1 MGVVPTERSVLSWP
15 EARCCQERGA
25 SLMSVLTPSA
35 AGHDVEAMGPD
46 LRPELRATV
55 ERRRELL
62 DQAVRAV
69 HERAFFSAFPESP
82 SPRVY
87 GETAADEGS
96 RAFESLLNRR
106 FDLGQPGTVAW
117 VATERSPWGPE
128 LGVEYPVPD
137 VDALLAAQKAAV
149 PAWRDAGPLVRA
161 ALCVE
166 MLVRINAASFEIA
179 GAVMHT
185 SGQAFVMAFQAGGP
199 HAQDRALEAVAYAY
213 EEQTRYPA
221 GAVWEKPQGKRPPV
235 RMSKTFTIV
244 PRGVDLVI
252 GCNTFPTWN
261 SYPGL
266 FAGLATGN
274 AVLVKPHPRA
284 VLPLAITVRIVREV
298 LAEHGFDPN
307 LVCLAAEPMPDQGGG
322 RLAAELAVRPEV
334 GIVDY
339 TGSTAFGDWLVAN
352 ARQAQVYTE
361 KAGVNAVVLDSTGD
375 YRGML
380 ANLAFSLVLYSGQ
393 MCTTP
398 QNLLVPRDGIATD
411 AGQVSVEQLGKDLG
425 KAVDGLLGDDAKA
438 AELLGAVVNDDVL
451 ARLDAAPRLGRVVV
465 ASRAVTPPAYPDA
478 RVRTPAVVAVDATD
492 EDAYGSECFGPVAF
506 LVTTHSTAQSIEAF
520 RRTVGARGALTAS
533 VYSADEGVIGAVREA
548 ALDVSVALSENLTE
562 GVYVNQSAA
571 FSDFHATGAN
581 AAANAS
587 LTDGHF
593 VSGRF
598 RVVQS
603 RRHLPPVP
611 AEPE

>member
-1 MGVVPTERSVLSWP
+1 
-15 EARCCQERGA
+15 
-25 SLMSVLTPSA
+25 MSVLTQST
-35 AGHDVEAMGPD
+35 GDRDVEAI
-46 LRPELRATV
+46 RPELRATV
-55 ERRRELL
+55 ERRRALL
-62 DQAVRAV
+62 EQAVRAI
-69 HERAFFSAFPESP
+69 HERTYFSAFPESP

-87 GETAADEGS
+87 GDTAADEG
-96 RAFESLLNRR
+96 RQAFEALLNRR
-106 FDLGQPGTVAW
+106 FDLGQPAARDW

-137 VDALLAAQKAAV
+137 VDELLAAQVAAI

-166 MLVRINAASFEIA
+166 MLARINAASFEMA
-179 GAVMHT
+179 HAVMHT

-199 HAQDRALEAVAYAY
+199 NAQDRALEAVAYAY
-213 EEQTRYPA
+213 EEQARYPSE
-221 GAVWEKPQGKRPPV
+221 AVWEKPQGKRAPV
-235 RMSKTFTIV
+235 RMAKTFTLV
-244 PRGVDLVI
+244 PRGIDLVI

-274 AVLVKPHPRA
+274 AVLVKPHPGA
-284 VLPLAITVRIVREV
+284 VLPLAITVRIIRET
-298 LAEHGFDPN
+298 LTEHGFDPN
-307 LVCLAAEPMPDQGGG
+307 LVCLAAEPRRDQGGG
-322 RLAAELAVRPEV
+322 RLAAELAVRDEV
-334 GIVDY
+334 GVVDF
-339 TGSTAFGDWLVAN
+339 TGSTAFGDWLEVN

-361 KAGVNAVVLDSTGD
+361 KAGVNAVIVDSTDD

-398 QNLLVPRDGIATD
+398 QNLLVPRAGIDTDGGHVPVD
-411 AGQVSVEQLGKDLG
+411 QLGKDLG
-425 KAVDGLLGDDAKA
+425 KAVDDLLGEDAKA

-451 ARLDAAPRLGRVVV
+451 ARLDTAPRLGRVVV
-465 ASRAVTPPAYPDA
+465 PSRVVRPPAYPDA
-478 RVRTPAVVAVDATD
+478 QVRTPTVVAVDAFAREEQEQEPESQEREAT
-492 EDAYGSECFGPVAF
+492 EPNEPVYGRECFGPIAF
-506 LVTTHSTAQSIEAF
+506 LVRTDSTAQSIEVF
-520 RRTVGARGALTAS
+520 RRTGGARGAITAA
-533 VYSADEGVIGAVREA
+533 VYSTDAGVIEAVREA
-548 ALDVSVALSENLTE
+548 ALDVGVALSENLTE

-598 RVVQS
+598 RVIQS
-603 RRHLPPVP
+603 RRHLP
-611 AEPE
+611 AAADAAG

>member
-1 MGVVPTERSVLSWP
+1 
-15 EARCCQERGA
+15 
-25 SLMSVLTPSA
+25 MSVLTPTPTGS
-35 AGHDVEAMGPD
+35 DVETVRPD
-46 LRPELRATV
+46 LRATV

-62 DQAVRAV
+62 DKAVQAI
-69 HERAFFSAFPESP
+69 HDRAFFSAFPESP

-87 GETAADEGS
+87 GETAADEG
-96 RAFESLLNRR
+96 RQAFEALLNRR
-106 FDLGQPGTVAW
+106 FDLDQPGTAGW
-117 VATERSPWGPE
+117 VATERSPWGPQ

-137 VDALLAAQKAAV
+137 VEELLAAQRAAI
-149 PAWRDAGPLVRA
+149 PAWRDAGPLARA

-166 MLVRINAASFEIA
+166 MLVRINAASFEI
-179 GAVMHT
+179 GHAVMHT

-213 EEQTRYPA
+213 EEQARYPA
-221 GAVWEKPQGKRPPV
+221 EAVWEKPQGKRAPI
-235 RMSKTFTIV
+235 RMSKTFTLV
-244 PRGVDLVI
+244 PRGIDLVI

-298 LAEHGFDPN
+298 LAKHGFDPD
-307 LVCLAAEPMPDQGGG
+307 LVCLAAEAVGG

-334 GIVDY
+334 GIVDF
-339 TGSTAFGDWLVAN
+339 TGSTAFGDWLEAN

-361 KAGVNAVVLDSTGD
+361 KAGVNAVVVDSTDD

-398 QNLLVPRDGIATD
+398 QNLLVPREGITTD
-411 AGQVSVEQLGKDLG
+411 AAPVSADRLGADLG
-425 KAVDGLLGDDAKA
+425 AAVDALLGEDAKA

-451 ARLDAAPRLGRVVV
+451 ARLEAAPGLGRVVV

-478 RVRTPAVVAVDATD
+478 RVRTPAVVALGAD
-492 EDAYGSECFGPVAF
+492 EDEAYGSECFGPVAF
-506 LVTTHSTAQSIEAF
+506 LVTTGSTAESIDVF
-520 RRTVGARGALTAS
+520 RRTVAARGALTAS
-533 VYSADEGVIGAVREA
+533 VYSTDPGVIDAAREA
-548 ALDVSVALSENLTE
+548 ALDVGVALSENLTA

-581 AAANAS
+581 PAANAS

-598 RVVQS
+598 RVIQS
-603 RRHLPPVP
+603 RRHLPAP
-611 AEPE
+611 APE

>member
-1 MGVVPTERSVLSWP
+1 
-15 EARCCQERGA
+15 
-25 SLMSVLTPSA
+25 MSVLTPSA

-69 HERAFFSAFPESP
+69 HDRAFFSAFPESP

-87 GETAADEGS
+87 GETAADEG
-96 RAFESLLNRR
+96 RQAFEALLNRR
-106 FDLGQPGTVAW
+106 FDLDQPGTAGW
-117 VATERSPWGPE
+117 VATERSPWGPQ

-137 VDALLAAQKAAV
+137 VEELLAAQRAAI
-149 PAWRDAGPLVRA
+149 PAWRDAGPLARA

-166 MLVRINAASFEIA
+166 MLVRINAASFEI
-179 GAVMHT
+179 GHAVMHT

-213 EEQTRYPA
+213 EEQARYPA
-221 GAVWEKPQGKRPPV
+221 EAVWEKPQGKRAPI
-235 RMSKTFTIV
+235 RMSKTFTLV
-244 PRGVDLVI
+244 PRGIDLVI

-298 LAEHGFDPN
+298 LAKHGFDPD
-307 LVCLAAEPMPDQGGG
+307 LVCLAAEAVGG

-334 GIVDY
+334 GIVDF
-339 TGSTAFGDWLVAN
+339 TGSTAFGDWLEAN

-361 KAGVNAVVLDSTGD
+361 KAGVNAVVVDSTDD

-398 QNLLVPRDGIATD
+398 QNLLVPREGITTDG
-411 AGQVSVEQLGKDLG
+411 GPVSADRLGADLG
-425 KAVDGLLGDDAKA
+425 AAVDTLLGEDAKA

-451 ARLDAAPRLGRVVV
+451 ARLEAAPGLGRVVV
-465 ASRAVTPPAYPDA
+465 ASRAVAPPAYPDA
-478 RVRTPAVVAVDATD
+478 RVRTPTVVGLDAAED
-492 EDAYGSECFGPVAF
+492 EAYGSECFGPVAF
-506 LVTTHSTAQSIEAF
+506 LVTTGSTAESIEVF
-520 RRTVGARGALTAS
+520 RRTVTARGALTAS
-533 VYSADEGVIGAVREA
+533 VYSTDAGVIDAMREA
-548 ALDVSVALSENLTE
+548 ALDVGVALSENLTE

-598 RVVQS
+598 RVIQS
-603 RRHLPPVP
+603 RRHLPAQSAS
-611 AEPE
+611 AEPA

>member
-1 MGVVPTERSVLSWP
+1 
-15 EARCCQERGA
+15 
-25 SLMSVLTPSA
+25 MSVLTPACTSA
-35 AGHDVEAMGPD
+35 DADAVRPD
-46 LRPELRATV
+46 LRATV
-55 ERRRELL
+55 ARRRELL
-62 DQAVRAV
+62 DGAVEAIHDRS
-69 HERAFFSAFPESP
+69 FFSAFPESP

-87 GETAADEGS
+87 GEGAADEG
-96 RAFESLLNRR
+96 RQAFEALLNRR
-106 FDLGQPGTVAW
+106 FDLDQPGTAGW
-117 VATERSPWGPE
+117 VATERSPWGPH
-128 LGVEYPVPD
+128 LGIEYPVPE
-137 VDALLAAQKAAV
+137 VEELLAAQRAAI
-149 PAWRDAGPLVRA
+149 PAWRDAGPLARA

-166 MLVRINAASFEIA
+166 MLVRINAASFEI
-179 GAVMHT
+179 GHAVMHT

-213 EEQTRYPA
+213 EEQARYP
-221 GAVWEKPQGKRPPV
+221 GEAVWEKPQGKRPPI

-244 PRGVDLVI
+244 PRGIDLVI

-284 VLPLAITVRIVREV
+284 VLPLAVTVRIVRQV

-307 LVCLAAEPMPDQGGG
+307 LVVLAAEPAGG

-334 GIVDY
+334 GIVDF
-339 TGSTAFGDWLVAN
+339 TGSTAFGDWLEAN

-361 KAGVNAVVLDSTGD
+361 KAGVNAVVVDSTDD

-398 QNLLVPRDGIATD
+398 QNLLVPRAGIATD
-411 AGQVSVEQLGKDLG
+411 TGPVSVDRLGADLG
-425 KAVDGLLGDDAKA
+425 AAVDALLGEDAKA

-451 ARLDAAPRLGRVVV
+451 ARLEAAPRLGRVVV

-478 RVRTPAVVAVDATD
+478 RVRTPALVALDAAED
-492 EDAYGSECFGPVAF
+492 EAYGSECFGPVAF
-506 LVTTHSTAQSIEAF
+506 LVTTGSTAESIEVF
-520 RRTVGARGALTAS
+520 RRTVRARGALTAS
-533 VYSADEGVIGAVREA
+533 VYSTDAGVIEAVREA
-548 ALDVSVALSENLTE
+548 ALDVGVALSENLTE

-581 AAANAS
+581 PAANAS

-598 RVVQS
+598 RVIQS
-603 RRHLPPVP
+603 RRHLPAP
-611 AEPE
+611 APE

>member
-1 MGVVPTERSVLSWP
+1 
-15 EARCCQERGA
+15 
-25 SLMSVLTPSA
+25 MSVLTPVPAGPAMHRTNEQIA
-35 AGHDVEAMGPD
+35 ATIEK
-46 LRPELRATV
+46 
-55 ERRRELL
+55 RRDLL
-62 DQAVRAV
+62 DQAVRAI
-69 HERAFFSAFPESP
+69 HERTYFSAFPESP

-87 GETAADEGS
+87 GETAADQG
-96 RAFESLLNRR
+96 RQTFESLLNRR
-106 FDLGQPGTVAW
+106 FDLGQPATVAW
-117 VATERSPWGPE
+117 VASERSPWGPD

-137 VDALLAAQKAAV
+137 VDRLLAAQRSAV
-149 PAWRDAGPLVRA
+149 PAWRDAGPVARA

-179 GAVMHT
+179 NAVMHT

-213 EEQTRYPA
+213 EEQARYPA
-221 GAVWEKPQGKRPPV
+221 EAVWEKPQGKRPPI
-235 RMSKTFTIV
+235 RMTKTFTLV
-244 PRGVDLVI
+244 PRGIDLVI

-284 VLPLAITVRIVREV
+284 VLPLAITVRIIREV
-298 LAEHGFDPN
+298 LTEHGFDPN
-307 LVCLAAEPMPDQGGG
+307 LVCLAAEPRPDQGGG
-322 RLAAELAVRPEV
+322 RLAAELAVRPEI
-334 GIVDY
+334 GIIDF
-339 TGSTAFGDWLVAN
+339 TGSTAFGDWLEEH

-361 KAGVNAVVLDSTGD
+361 KAGVNAVVIDSTGD

-380 ANLAFSLVLYSGQ
+380 ANLAFSLALYSGQ

-398 QNLLVPRDGIATD
+398 QNLLVPREGIPTNE
-411 AGQVSVEQLGKDLG
+411 GHKSVEELGKDLG
-425 KAVDGLLGDDAKA
+425 KAIDGLLGDDAKA

-451 ARLDAAPRLGRVVV
+451 GRLERAPSMGRVVV
-465 ASRAVTPPAYPDA
+465 GSRMVRPPAYPDA
-478 RVRTPAVVAVDATD
+478 RVRTPTVLQVDAV
-492 EDAYGSECFGPVAF
+492 EEQAYGQECFGPVAF
-506 LVTTHSTAQSIEAF
+506 LVTTGSTKESIDVL
-520 RRTVGARGALTAS
+520 RGTVGARGALTAS
-533 VYSADEGVIGAVREA
+533 VYSTDADTLSAVRRA
-548 ALDVSVALSENLTE
+548 TLDVGVALSENLTE
-562 GVYVNQSAA
+562 AVYVNQSAA

-581 AAANAS
+581 PAANAS

-603 RRHLPPVP
+603 RRHLPPAP
-611 AEPE
+611 APAAE

>member
-1 MGVVPTERSVLSWP
+1 
-15 EARCCQERGA
+15 
-25 SLMSVLTPSA
+25 MSVLTPTPT
-35 AGHDVEAMGPD
+35 GHDPEAVRPD
-46 LRPELRATV
+46 LRATL

-62 DQAVRAV
+62 DRAV
-69 HERAFFSAFPESP
+69 QAIHERTFFSAFPESP

-87 GETAADEGS
+87 GETAADEG
-96 RAFESLLNRR
+96 RQAFESLLNRR
-106 FDLGQPGTVAW
+106 FDLDQPGTAGW

-137 VDALLAAQKAAV
+137 VDELLAAQQAAIR
-149 PAWRDAGPLVRA
+149 PWRDAGPLARA
-161 ALCVE
+161 ALCVD

-179 GAVMHT
+179 SAVMHT

-199 HAQDRALEAVAYAY
+199 HAQDRALEAVAYAF

-221 GAVWEKPQGKRPPV
+221 EAVWEKPQGKRPPL
-235 RMSKTFTIV
+235 RMSKTFTLV
-244 PRGVDLVI
+244 PRGIDLVI

-284 VLPLAITVRIVREV
+284 VLPMAVTVRIIREV

-307 LVCLAAEPMPDQGGG
+307 LVCLAAEPVGG
-322 RLAAELAVRPEV
+322 RVAAELAVRPEV
-334 GIVDY
+334 GIVDF
-339 TGSTAFGDWLVAN
+339 TGSTAFGDWLEAN

-361 KAGVNAVVLDSTGD
+361 KAGVNAVVVDSTDD

-398 QNLLVPRDGIATD
+398 QNLLVPREGIATD
-411 AGQVSVEQLGKDLG
+411 AGRVSVDQLGRDLG
-425 KAVDGLLGDDAKA
+425 AAVDALLGEDAKA

-465 ASRAVTPPAYPDA
+465 ASRVISPPAYPDA
-478 RVRTPAVVAVDATD
+478 RVRTPAVVAVDALLD
-492 EDAYGSECFGPVAF
+492 DQNEDDHHEQSYGSECFGPVAF
-506 LVTTHSTAQSIEAF
+506 LVTTGSTAESIEVF
-520 RRTVGARGALTAS
+520 RRTAGARGALTAS
-533 VYSADEGVIGAVREA
+533 VYSADAGVIEAVRQA
-548 ALDVSVALSENLTE
+548 ALDVGVALSENLTE

-581 AAANAS
+581 PAANAS

-598 RVVQS
+598 RVIQS
-603 RRHLPPVP
+603 RRHLPPPPQDASPVPPVSP
-611 AEPE
+611 AEHA